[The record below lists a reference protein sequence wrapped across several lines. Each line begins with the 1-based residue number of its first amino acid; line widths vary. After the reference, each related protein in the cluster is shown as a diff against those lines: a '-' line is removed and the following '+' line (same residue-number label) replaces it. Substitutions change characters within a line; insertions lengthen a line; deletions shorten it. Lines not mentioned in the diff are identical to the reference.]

1 MQDNLLRRV
10 PILNVQ
16 LKKLRDTRK
25 IIASWLKRE
34 KKDNS
39 LSSISLDSFTPSNFK
54 ILQLKHS

>member
-10 PILNVQ
+10 PIFNLQ

-34 KKDNS
+34 KKKDNS
-39 LSSISLDSFTPSNFK
+39 LSSISLDFVYAF
-54 ILQLKHS
+54 

>member
-10 PILNVQ
+10 PILNLQ

-34 KKDNS
+34 KKDHS
-39 LSSISLDSFTPSNFK
+39 LSSISLDFVYAF
-54 ILQLKHS
+54 